1 MKVDWNTFVR
11 ENLLEWS
18 LWLKTTSKSSFENFQ
33 KQLPLRGIDVKH
45 VKQSIKFTAI
55 AII

>member
-11 ENLLEWS
+11 ENLVEWS

-33 KQLPLRGIDVKH
+33 KQLPLRGIDVKY